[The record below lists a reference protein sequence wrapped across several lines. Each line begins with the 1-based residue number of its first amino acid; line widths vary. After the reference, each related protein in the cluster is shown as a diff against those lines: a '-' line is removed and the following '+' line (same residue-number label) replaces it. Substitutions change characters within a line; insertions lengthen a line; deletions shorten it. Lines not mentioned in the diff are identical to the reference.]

1 MSSYWAGYSGIGMIL
16 NETEVIQ
23 FLHQYN
29 MCHNTNFDIDD
40 MPFEEPLKAGRIV
53 PNPGASTI
61 NPEDATTHASIFHM
75 THLSQDDCEGIT
87 FIPYRKPNGAI
98 NVQDEHSYFQ
108 LMLHDTYIIFS
119 TYRPSG
125 PLSIEFTPYHGYQD
139 ICMEFKNKCQTYL
152 PKDFDWD
159 AHIGEIWYAA
169 YA

>member
-16 NETEVIQ
+16 NESEMIQ

-29 MCHNTNFDIDD
+29 TYHNTNLCIDD
-40 MPFEEPLKAGRIV
+40 IPFDEPLKAYQTV
-53 PNPGASTI
+53 PNKQAATI
-61 NPEDATTHASIFHM
+61 NPEDAEKHASIFSI
-75 THLSQDDCEGIT
+75 THLSHEDCEGIT
-87 FIPYRKPNGAI
+87 FVPYRKPNGAI
-98 NVQDEHSYFQ
+98 NVPIKHAEFQ

-125 PLSIEFTPYHGYQD
+125 PLSIEFTPYQGYQD
-139 ICMEFKNKCQTYL
+139 IRTEFQNKCQAYV
-152 PKDFDWD
+152 PNDFDWN